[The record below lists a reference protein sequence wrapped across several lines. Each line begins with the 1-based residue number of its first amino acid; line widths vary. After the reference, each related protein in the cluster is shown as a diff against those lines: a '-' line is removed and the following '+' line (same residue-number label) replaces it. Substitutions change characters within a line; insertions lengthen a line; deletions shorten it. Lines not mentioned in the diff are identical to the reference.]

1 MYRKT
6 NVTKCLKCSLAHIP
20 FVFKHKNSLT
30 EPENSSIVVEL
41 FLCSF
46 KLLAATL
53 GPLVCPGRSARSKSC
68 LNRA

>member
-30 EPENSSIVVEL
+30 EPENSSIVVQ
-41 FLCSF
+41 
-46 KLLAATL
+46 
-53 GPLVCPGRSARSKSC
+53 
-68 LNRA
+68 LNCFYVHLNF